1 MTTPAVPLAPR
12 EETGTLGV
20 LHLKRLW
27 SRALA
32 LRSGWMPI
40 DLEEDQRDRLVLDA
54 LGLGLE
60 QAKRRLIDGA
70 PDFAEFERW
79 IVATAGAPAPEL
91 VARLNAALR
100 GEAPPDA
107 TRAWL
112 AEIDALPPVLDAA
125 ALAHWEEHG
134 YVVVLDAVPA
144 DACRAAEQ
152 AVWAHEQARPE
163 EPATWYGERGQ
174 GIMSQMFQHP
184 AFTANR
190 HAPRVHKAFAQLW
203 GTADL
208 WPTCDRAG
216 FNPPL
221 RAGEQFRATD
231 LHWDVS
237 LACPMPFGTQGVLYL
252 ADTPPEMGAFRCVP
266 GFHRG
271 LEAWLASL
279 PADANPR
286 EQDLYRYGVR
296 HVGARAGS
304 LVIWND
310 KLPHGASPNRG
321 ALPRIVQYLNMYP
334 AQRALNPVWI

>member
-1 MTTPAVPLAPR
+1 MKPIEVCLPDQ
-12 EETGTLGV
+12 EETGALGV

-27 SRALA
+27 ARARAIRDGWRGDDLA
-32 LRSGWMPI
+32 
-40 DLEEDQRDRLVLDA
+40 EDQSDRLVIDA
-54 LGLGLE
+54 LGIGLE
-60 QAKRRLIDGA
+60 QSRRHIMEVA
-70 PDFAEFERW
+70 ETFEEFERW
-79 IVATAGAPAPEL
+79 IVATAGAPEPEL

-100 GEAPPDA
+100 GEPPPAA
-107 TRAWL
+107 TRDWL
-112 AEIDALPPVLDAA
+112 ARIDAMPPVLDAA
-125 ALAHWEEHG
+125 ALAHWDEHG
-134 YVVVLDAVPA
+134 YVVVPDAVPA
-144 DACRAAEQ
+144 EACRAAEQ
-152 AVWAHEQARPE
+152 AVWAHEHARPD

-184 AFTANR
+184 AFTVNR

-221 RAGEQFRATD
+221 RPGEAFRATD

-237 LACPMPFGTQGVLYL
+237 LARPMPFGTQGVLYL
-252 ADTPPEMGAFRCVP
+252 ADTPAEMGAFRCVA

-271 LEAWLASL
+271 LEAWLAGL
-279 PADANPR
+279 PADAKPR
-286 EQDLYRYGVR
+286 EQDLYPYGVR

-321 ALPRIVQYLNMYP
+321 ALPRIVQYLNLYP
-334 AQRALNPVWI
+334 ARRALNPVWI